1 MDLLYFIFFL
11 IHIPTT
17 LLIDRQAIW
26 PNLFVPKT
34 LRDIAHWWVN
44 VSGDSLMGGSMGILG
59 NDSELAWF
67 KSVVY
72 LEVYGPSSLLTL
84 SVPPSDQTPPASRNY
99 CSLFQ
104 VPVFVLGARGLWRDS
119 PGIYSLLMLYGAS
132 ACTATFACLAA
143 FINIPTTSAATIAQK
158 VISVTPQQR
167 IMLLSSYVP
176 FVIIPL
182 CLAVDMALRLQKL
195 ASVGIRALESSKE
208 K

>member
-17 LLIDRQAIW
+17 LLMDRQAIW

-34 LRDIAHWWVN
+34 LQAIVHWYVN

-67 KSVVY
+67 KSLVH
-72 LEVYGPSSLLTL
+72 LEV
-84 SVPPSDQTPPASRNY
+84 
-99 CSLFQ
+99 LFQ

-119 PGIYSLLMLYGAS
+119 PGIYALLMLYGAS

-143 FINIPTTSAATIAQK
+143 ITNIPTTSATIIAQK
-158 VISVTPQQR
+158 VVSITPQQR
-167 IMLLSSYVP
+167 VMLLSSYVP
-176 FVIIPL
+176 FFIIPL